1 MLRIRLIDTVIY
13 LTMFLC
19 LAAAYPPRRNKG
31 LCFLA
36 ILPFTAASIGMTVLE
51 ELLPAGNML
60 VYLALFVLM
69 GSLFGALFLSGR
81 FIERLILLLMF
92 TCTFEFFNG
101 ITLYL
106 DLRLFGSSTYYWR
119 LFDIPLMM
127 LGGYAAYRFALHP
140 RRGLPW
146 FCWLPIIITALL
158 SMAQH
163 LLRPASREI
172 LQSAEWLSYRAL
184 CSLLHLLILYL
195 SFFICSRMTKYY
207 ETYLQL
213 AVNQKII
220 DSQSELVQESMRLN
234 RELRR
239 QRHEYSHTLTAAQTL
254 LRQQEYDRLA
264 ELLRSQADAEASCGE
279 VIHSGNPVADAVL
292 NQKASEAK
300 RQGIPFKADV
310 CLSPDLPLSSA
321 ELVSLLANL
330 LDNALEASKAVD
342 APEIAVHIYPTRCY
356 LCFSVRNRA
365 DCSHLDGDNLQTT
378 KANREAHGFGLD
390 LIREIARTH
399 QGMAQFTPSADG
411 VFVADVTV
419 FLGDG
424 TPGK

>member
-19 LAAAYPPRRNKG
+19 LTAAYPPRRNKRR
-31 LCFLA
+31 CFLA
-36 ILPFTAASIGMTVLE
+36 IVPFTAVSIGLTMLE
-51 ELLPAGNML
+51 ELLPAGNTL

-101 ITLYL
+101 ITIYL
-106 DLRLFGSSTYYWR
+106 DLRLFGASTYYWR
-119 LFDIPLMM
+119 LVDVPFMM

-163 LLRPASREI
+163 ILRPASREI
-172 LQSAEWLSYRAL
+172 MHSAEWLSYRAL

-220 DSQSELVQESMRLN
+220 DSQSQLAQESMRLN

-239 QRHEYSHTLTAAQTL
+239 QRHEYNHTLTAAQAL
-254 LRQQEYDRLA
+254 LRRQEYDRLA
-264 ELLRSQADAEASCGE
+264 ELLRNQADAEATHE
-279 VIHSGNPVADAVL
+279 DTVRSGNPVADAVL
-292 NQKASEAK
+292 NQKAAEA
-300 RQGIPFKADV
+300 RRLGIPFEADV

-330 LDNALEASKAVD
+330 LDNALEASKTVD
-342 APEIAVHIYPTRCY
+342 APRISVHIYPTRCY

-365 DCSHLDGDNLQTT
+365 DCSHLDGDDLHTT

-390 LIREIARTH
+390 LIREIARAH

-411 VFVADVTV
+411 IFVADVTV

>member
-1 MLRIRLIDTVIY
+1 
-13 LTMFLC
+13 
-19 LAAAYPPRRNKG
+19 
-31 LCFLA
+31 
-36 ILPFTAASIGMTVLE
+36 
-51 ELLPAGNML
+51 
-60 VYLALFVLM
+60 
-69 GSLFGALFLSGR
+69 
-81 FIERLILLLMF
+81 
-92 TCTFEFFNG
+92 
-101 ITLYL
+101 
-106 DLRLFGSSTYYWR
+106 
-119 LFDIPLMM
+119 
-127 LGGYAAYRFALHP
+127 
-140 RRGLPW
+140 
-146 FCWLPIIITALL
+146 
-158 SMAQH
+158 MAQH

-172 LQSAEWLSYRAL
+172 LQSAEWLNYRAL

-220 DSQSELVQESMRLN
+220 DSQSELVQESMRPN

-264 ELLRSQADAEASCGE
+264 ELLRSQADAEGACGE

-292 NQKASEAK
+292 NQKVAEAK
-300 RQGIPFKADV
+300 RQGVPFKADV
-310 CLSPDLPLSSA
+310 CLSPDLPLSGA
-321 ELVSLLANL
+321 ELVSLRANL
-330 LDNALEASKAVD
+330 LDNAPEASKAVD

-365 DCSHLDGDNLQTT
+365 DCSYLDGDNLQTT
-378 KANREAHGFGLD
+378 KANRETHGFGLD
-390 LIREIARTH
+390 LIREIARMH